1 MTLGQI
7 SKPDL
12 DEPRIYQIRV
22 KGHLGQQWKDRF
34 NGLSITQ
41 ENDGTTLLK
50 GTVVDQSALYG
61 ILKKIRDLG
70 MPLLSLNSTDL
81 NQSPKADADK
91 TKNG

>member
-1 MTLGQI
+1 
-7 SKPDL
+7 
-12 DEPRIYQIRV
+12 
-22 KGHLGQQWKDRF
+22 QWKDRF

-81 NQSPKADADK
+81 NQAPKADADK